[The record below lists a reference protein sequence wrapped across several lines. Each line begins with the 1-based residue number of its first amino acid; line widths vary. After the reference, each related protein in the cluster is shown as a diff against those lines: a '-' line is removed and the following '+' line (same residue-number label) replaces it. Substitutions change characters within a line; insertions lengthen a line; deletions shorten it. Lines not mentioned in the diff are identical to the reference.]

1 MAFFCQGKNTNSNV
15 YLWAGTTSRNNDV
28 QHFAYE
34 LLSTNYTC
42 IYMVKMLILYKIFN
56 AKIAILTRFW
66 FRDPWYI
73 QNVFSVVFSL
83 KIEKL
88 LKCKCISSKVM
99 WFRLSISFAVHKNLA
114 NQLWKCLFISWL
126 IDLTAVNYKHNITF
140 IFL

>member
-1 MAFFCQGKNTNSNV
+1 MAFFVKVKIPIVMCTCEQVPLYGITMYNILHMS
-15 YLWAGTTSRNNDV
+15 SS
-28 QHFAYE
+28 
-34 LLSTNYTC
+34 LLT
-42 IYMVKMLILYKIFN
+42 IHVYMVKMLILYKIFN

-73 QNVFSVVFSL
+73 QNVFSLVFSL

-88 LKCKCISSKVM
+88 LKCKYISSKVM
-99 WFRLSISFAVHKNLA
+99 WFMLSISFAVHKNLA

-126 IDLTAVNYKHNITF
+126 IDLIAVNYKHNITF